1 MKLTNK
7 MIDTLDEKIKTGL
20 EKEILKPVTICIIR
34 VNNKIAVI
42 IPLQENLLTEAILEK
57 LDIISYLNR
66 YTNLIWEKEG
76 DKIFLKSGYVMFY
89 DECDG
94 VTLEQYNIIEGDE
107 FHSPILYMDGKQNHT
122 CLLQPYPL
130 PDEGYPC
137 DWEPNNDWF
146 EFKKELPDK
155 KR

>member
-20 EKEILKPVTICIIR
+20 EIEILKPVTICIIR
-34 VNNKIAVI
+34 ANNKIAVI

-76 DKIFLKSGYVMFY
+76 DKIFLKSGYVVFY
-89 DECDG
+89 DECSG
-94 VTLEQYNIIEGDE
+94 VILEQYNIIEGDE
-107 FHSPILYMDGKQNHT
+107 FHSPVLFIDGKQNHT
-122 CLLQPYPL
+122 CH
-130 PDEGYPC
+130 EGCLC
-137 DWEPNNDWF
+137 DWEPNVDWF
-146 EFKKELPDK
+146 EFERNLPDK
-155 KR
+155 KKALDKN